1 MTFKSKLLLNS
12 ALFSWL
18 MVVASWFFGHPKFV
32 ILIEPKEGMRICDP
46 TCGSGGMLIV
56 SRRHVENHGGDPRNP
71 FLTARNQT
79 MGTWQCAG

>member
-18 MVVASWFFGHPKFV
+18 MVVALWFFGHLKFV
-32 ILIEPKEGMRICDP
+32 ILIEPKEGMRIRDP
-46 TCGSGGMLIV
+46 AYGSGSMLIV
-56 SRRHVENHGGDPRNP
+56 SRRHAEKHDGDPRNP
-71 FLTARNQT
+71 FLMARNQT